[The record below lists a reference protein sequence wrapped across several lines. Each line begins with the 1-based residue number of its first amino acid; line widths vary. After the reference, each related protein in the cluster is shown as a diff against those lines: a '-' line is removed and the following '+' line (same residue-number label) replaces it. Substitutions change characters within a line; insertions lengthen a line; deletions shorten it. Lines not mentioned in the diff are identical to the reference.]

1 MAVDKA
7 KFTHTLEGPR
17 VVQENSTFP
26 LTVTY
31 FAAGVVTAPGA
42 STSYKVVNPK
52 TGRVLAGWTT
62 AGAAATSETITVTA
76 AHNTLQTQGQGP
88 RQREL
93 FVKDS
98 SDNLLGSFKWAVLDT
113 ESDAT

>member
-1 MAVDKA
+1 MAVTKA

-31 FAAGVVTAPGA
+31 FDAGIVTAPAA

-52 TGRVLAGWTT
+52 TGRVVAGWVV
-62 AGAAATSETITVTA
+62 AGAAATSEIITVTA
-76 AHNTLQTQGQGP
+76 AHNTLDNQGVGP

-93 FVKDS
+93 FVRDAS
-98 SDNLLGSFKWAVLDT
+98 ENLLGSFKWAVLDT